1 MTTKTILEALVVG
14 NQTAMHALAA
24 LQSKI
29 AVLEIAEKQ
38 YNKVL
43 QQKADE
49 CIAAINLARRLALVQ
64 GFGTG
69 IAEAAALVRQT
80 EKDIGSTKDEIAAAI
95 EGLLKGAASPG
106 S

>member
-1 MTTKTILEALVVG
+1 MTTKTILDVMVG
-14 NQTAMHALAA
+14 SNQTAMHALAA
-24 LQSKI
+24 LRSKI

-49 CIAAINLARRLALVQ
+49 CTKACVKAHLV
-64 GFGTG
+64 GVIDG

-95 EGLLKGAASPG
+95 EGLLKC
-106 S
+106 